1 MELTKNNGE
10 LRPHDDQRFVNEL
23 KRSGA
28 EKTLSRLFDQYW
40 KPLFQ
45 FSYNLLQDEDDAK
58 DVVQEVFIK
67 LWDRQLDLAIHT
79 SIESYLFSSVRYK
92 SLTKL
97 SQRLSSNERNLT
109 LEDHIEQS
117 FLDAVDPLIIKELQQ
132 EIDMQIE
139 KLPERMRAVIR
150 LKSKDSL
157 SISEIAVRLNISEDT
172 VKNHLA
178 SARKRLRI
186 HLGDVAY
193 IAFLISLASIP
204 S

>member
-1 MELTKNNGE
+1 MELTQKNGAGH
-10 LRPHDDQRFVNEL
+10 PYDDQYFVNEL

-28 EKTLSRLFDQYW
+28 EKVLSRLFDQYW

-45 FSYNLLQDEDDAK
+45 FSYNLLRDEDDAK

-79 SIESYLFSSVRYK
+79 SIESYLFSSVRYR

-97 SQRLSSNERNLT
+97 SKQLSSRARNLP

-117 FLDAVDPLIIKELQQ
+117 FLEAVDPLIIKELQQ
-132 EIDMQIE
+132 EIDTQID
-139 KLPERMRAVIR
+139 KLPERMREVIR
-150 LKSKDSL
+150 LRSKDSL
-157 SISEIAVRLNISEDT
+157 TISEIALQLNISEDT

-193 IAFLISLASIP
+193 IAFLISLAP
-204 S
+204 LPC